1 MYSGCL
7 ESHLHWHASF
17 NRQSEGS
24 RDTKAFFDKGA
35 WDLSFTCDLFLLGLV
50 KENDNKDSNNEG
62 NDNEDNN
69 NKDNDN
75 EHSDIEDSSKTRLL
89 LVCNG

>member
-1 MYSGCL
+1 M
-7 ESHLHWHASF
+7 
-17 NRQSEGS
+17 
-24 RDTKAFFDKGA
+24 
-35 WDLSFTCDLFLLGLV
+35 SFTCDLFLLGLV

-75 EHSDIEDSSKTRLL
+75 EHGDIKDSRKTRLL
-89 LVCNG
+89 LVEDLDFQIYSSCILVVSTLTISHVTCFGLDLPHM

>member
-1 MYSGCL
+1 M
-7 ESHLHWHASF
+7 
-17 NRQSEGS
+17 
-24 RDTKAFFDKGA
+24 
-35 WDLSFTCDLFLLGLV
+35 SFTCDLFLLGLV

-75 EHSDIEDSSKTRLL
+75 EYSDIEDSSKTRRLL
-89 LVCNG
+89 LVCNGRVNRGSKTWIFKYIHHAF